1 MNLRRLNYILIRGD
15 ARNWERWAKH
25 PAVRLLYPFF
35 APVLVLTV
43 EGQLVLTLTLLSGA
57 AGMDVQFSSL
67 YLVFSG
73 LLSLLAA
80 AWLGRLVFARP
91 GALTVTMHVP
101 PRVAAGEPATFTA
114 ELSNPGRRA
123 AFALRVFGP
132 FLTWDGAW
140 IARRPA
146 VPVVEPGGRVRVDA
160 QARFLARGHHY
171 VGRFR
176 VASVAPLGL
185 ALGRFV
191 ETEPVR
197 LMVVPRTVR
206 LRHLPPPPLVAD
218 DLGEQVRGLTSGAD
232 YELAG
237 LRPYR
242 PGDRI
247 RDLHAFSWARLGEP
261 MVRTFR
267 RAARRRAVV
276 VLHTAVTRLDEEAFE
291 AAVSLAA
298 SLVRWA
304 LEHGASTTLL
314 VAGASPREVTV
325 GPQSAPE
332 AVALDVLGE
341 VTACAP
347 EAVHAATA
355 ARLAELRAANLPIY
369 RVFSSFGPHVPSPA
383 PGHGHTWVVGDKHSR
398 ASAQAAGHPTLT
410 AAELALWE
418 ARP

>member
-15 ARNWERWAKH
+15 ARNWEQWSKH
-25 PAVRLLYPFF
+25 PVAKLLYPLF
-35 APVLVLTV
+35 APVLVLTL
-43 EGQLVLTLTLLSGA
+43 EGQAVLTLTLLTGA
-57 AGMDVQFSSL
+57 AGMDVQFSHI

-73 LLSLLAA
+73 LFSLLLA
-80 AWLGRLVFARP
+80 AWLGRLIWARP
-91 GALTVTMHVP
+91 GPLAVRMHHP
-101 PRVAAGEPATFTA
+101 PRVAVGSPVTFTA
-114 ELSNPGRRA
+114 ELDNPGPRTLY
-123 AFALRVFGP
+123 ALRVFGP

-140 IARRPA
+140 IARRPVVA
-146 VPVVEPGGRVRVDA
+146 VLAGKSQTRVEAR
-160 QARFLARGHHY
+160 ARFLARGQHY

-206 LRHLPPPPLVAD
+206 LRHLPPPPLVPD
-218 DLGEQVRGLTSGAD
+218 DLGEQVRGVTAGAD

-267 RAARRRAVV
+267 RTARRRAVV
-276 VLHTAVTRLDEEAFE
+276 VLHTVAVRPDEDAFETAVTL
-291 AAVSLAA
+291 VA

-304 LEHGASTTLL
+304 MEHGAATTLL
-314 VAGASPREVTV
+314 VVGAPGREVAV
-325 GPQSAPE
+325 GPQAAPE
-332 AVALDVLGE
+332 SVALDVLAE
-341 VTACAP
+341 VAPCAADDGL
-347 EAVHAATA
+347 AV
-355 ARLAELRAANLPIY
+355 ARLAEFRAANLPIY
-369 RVFSSFGPHVPSPA
+369 LVFSSFGPHVLP
-383 PGHGHTWVVGDKHSR
+383 PGPGLHTWVVGDKASR
-398 ASAQAAGHPTLT
+398 LAAQAAGYPILT
-410 AAELALWE
+410 ATDLVAFE

>member
-25 PAVRLLYPFF
+25 PITRLLYPIF

-43 EGQLVLTLTLLSGA
+43 EGQSVLTLTLLTGA
-57 AGMDVQFSSL
+57 AGMDVQFSGL

-73 LLSLLAA
+73 LFSLLLA
-80 AWLGRLVFARP
+80 AWLGRLIFARP
-91 GALTVTMHVP
+91 GDLSVVMHHT
-101 PRVAAGEPATFTA
+101 PRVAVGQPATFTA
-114 ELSNPGRRA
+114 ELVNPGRRPV
-123 AFALRVFGP
+123 FALRVFGP

-140 IARRPA
+140 ITRRPS
-146 VPVVEPGGRVRVDA
+146 VPVVEASGRVQVEA

-206 LRHLPPPPLVAD
+206 LGHLPPPPLVAD

-267 RAARRRAVV
+267 RAARRRVV
-276 VLHTAVTRLDEEAFE
+276 VLLHTAVTRLDEEAFE

-304 LEHGASTTLL
+304 MEHGASTTLL
-314 VAGASPREVTV
+314 VAGAPPREVTV

-341 VTACAP
+341 VTPCAP
-347 EAVHAATA
+347 EAVDAATL
-355 ARLAELRAANLPIY
+355 ARLAEFRTANLPIY
-369 RVFSSFGPHVPSPA
+369 MVFSSFGPHVPPPA
-383 PGHGHTWVVGDKHSR
+383 HGLHTWVVADKHSR
-398 ASAQAAGHPTLT
+398 MGAQGAGHPTLT
-410 AAELALWE
+410 AAELAAWE
-418 ARP
+418 RRP